1 MGLVWGGKGVAEG
14 SSSLESSLAT
24 SKEEK
29 CGVENGDESIYLIIF
44 NLGDET

>member
-1 MGLVWGGKGVAEG
+1 MGGGWGSGGVDG

-29 CGVENGDESIYLIIF
+29 CGVENGDELIYLTIF